1 MWPVTYIFEFETP
14 DPRGVT
20 SLTDIQRFKFCRQY
34 LWVDEKGKK
43 TRLTAPQ
50 YVDLLMTYVQKT
62 INDESIFPTKHGQNL
77 KPIVS
82 WLNLILETF
91 V

>member
-1 MWPVTYIFEFETP
+1 M
-14 DPRGVT
+14 D
-20 SLTDIQRFKFCRQY
+20 FKICRQY

-62 INDESIFPTKHGQNL
+62 INDETIFPTKHGRTYFWSQPYKIN
-77 KPIVS
+77 
-82 WLNLILETF
+82 
-91 V
+91 